1 MFFVD
6 FPYKAVLFDWAYT
19 LVDLVDENDREPLKV
34 VYDFLESENSNLA
47 SFESFYQTFKLHFY
61 RMIEISRE
69 TGLEARFDN
78 ALNYLLIQNN
88 VNLNGNFDIRDLV
101 KKYYSVIYS
110 RRKVYPD
117 VIPTLNGLKEIGVRM
132 GIISNTTNPGYM
144 KEYEMSLTGLE
155 HYFEFSIYSSVV
167 PFRKPHPSIFQL
179 AIQRLNYRP
188 EEILYVGDNLH
199 ADVEGSMGVGILS
212 AWINRNKKV
221 LPSGVVPSYEIS
233 SLIDL
238 LKISK

>member
-1 MFFVD
+1 ME

-19 LVDLVDENDREPLKV
+19 LVDLVNENDREPLKF
-34 VYDFLESENSNLA
+34 VYDFLESENINLV

-69 TGLEARFDN
+69 TGLEANFEN
-78 ALNYLLIQNN
+78 ALNYLLIQNS
-88 VNLNGNFDIRDLV
+88 VSLNGKFDIKDLV

-110 RRKVYPD
+110 RRKVYSD
-117 VIPTLNGLKEIGVRM
+117 VIPTLDALKEMGVRM

-144 KEYEMSLTGLE
+144 KEYELSLSGLNP
-155 HYFEFSIYSSVV
+155 YFEFSIYSSVV
-167 PFRKPHPSIFQL
+167 PFRKPHSSIFQL
-179 AIQRLNYRP
+179 AIHRLNYRP

-199 ADVEGSMGVGILS
+199 ADVEGSQGVGILS
-212 AWINRNKKV
+212 AWINRNHKV
-221 LPSGVVPSYEIS
+221 LPSGIVPNYEIS
-233 SLIDL
+233 SLTDL